1 MSYRYVTRKDVY
13 YTLEY
18 WLKQILGSKKF
29 FKKEILS
36 NISHYLETTI
46 GSWNVLISIPGMKKI
61 ESQDLYKYLD
71 KYIDY
76 TSGCSAGGLLTS
88 LGHTYTEPKEISD
101 KYISSEGRWGYVYKT
116 YLDGNKYVCTIGI
129 IKPDNTIVTFVVHA
143 RQNLGTVTCHKSD
156 GSTEKFHLTTA
167 RDGSKLQESLN
178 LDTATPMAPRIHSV
192 YPGRDIRNYT

>member
-1 MSYRYVTRKDVY
+1 MSIHKRNTMSYRYVTRKDVY

-71 KYIDY
+71 LAQLIRTLKIKILYFPQLY
-76 TSGCSAGGLLTS
+76 LL
-88 LGHTYTEPKEISD
+88 K
-101 KYISSEGRWGYVYKT
+101 
-116 YLDGNKYVCTIGI
+116 N
-129 IKPDNTIVTFVVHA
+129 F
-143 RQNLGTVTCHKSD
+143 
-156 GSTEKFHLTTA
+156 
-167 RDGSKLQESLN
+167 
-178 LDTATPMAPRIHSV
+178 
-192 YPGRDIRNYT
+192 